1 VVLTGQI
8 LGKAAVYDGKNAV
21 QTQSYGAEARGTMA
35 KSEVIISE
43 GKIGFPA
50 VRKCDILIVMN
61 QEALDKN
68 LQDLK
73 ENGLLLIDSSL
84 VKNVPQV
91 KAKVYE
97 IPATDLSEK
106 AFGQKTYANMIM
118 LGTLNKI
125 TSLISHES
133 MEKAVKDTVAE
144 KTAAANLQ
152 AYKRG
157 IELIA

>member
-1 VVLTGQI
+1 
-8 LGKAAVYDGKNAV
+8 
-21 QTQSYGAEARGTMA
+21 
-35 KSEVIISE
+35 
-43 GKIGFPA
+43 
-50 VRKCDILIVMN
+50 MN